1 MKKIIFKI
9 LAALLALTFAL
20 ALASCNNQ
28 EKEQEQEVKRVDF
41 SLLSDEELAKCATL
55 GEYKGLEIKLDGR
68 SKSDAVWSAVR
79 SGSVLGEISQ
89 QQIDYYLAQEKAR
102 YSHYADKAGL
112 SYDEML
118 AELGV
123 TQSDIMKAAV
133 EMTTD
138 DIIFELVRRDA
149 KIKLMEDE
157 KHMFFDRYVK
167 KYVDDFGY
175 TEEYVKNNMADI
187 VYSSML
193 YDKTTEFLIANN
205 SFID

>member
-1 MKKIIFKI
+1 MKKFIFKI
-9 LAALLALTFAL
+9 IAGLLALIFIF
-20 ALASCNNQ
+20 ALASCKNNSEGNK
-28 EKEQEQEVKRVDF
+28 EKAERIDF
-41 SLLSDEELAKCATL
+41 SSLSDEELAKCATL
-55 GEYKGLEIKLDGR
+55 GEYKGMKISLDGLT
-68 SKSDAVWSAVR
+68 KGEAVWKAVR
-79 SGSVLGEISQ
+79 AGATLGEIPQ

-149 KIKLMEDE
+149 KIELMEDE

-193 YDKTTEFLIANN
+193 YDKTTEYLITNN
-205 SFID
+205 TFE